1 MFQLDISLAN
11 NKACT
16 IVPEVRKTI
25 IWFPDFQIKPPAI
38 DVETLGTI
46 SSCANM
52 ADKTPVKPLAV
63 SVSQQYVCRCC
74 NSSFANNPVD
84 LFGPKSHSE
93 NLLSIVVNV
102 TGLSVCE
109 SDCLP
114 RKICRNCHTRLK
126 QFSEFKD
133 LCQRSRTEQESS
145 LRQKRG
151 KKMEESPSSEK
162 QREAKRGKAGIERK
176 SSSTRQDIQMRF
188 SLINPQKEMPL
199 ESQAGGKVRILPK
212 SIRPPP
218 EPSQGMQI
226 LANSGLRNREVCKLK
241 LQD

>member
-1 MFQLDISLAN
+1 MHHGSWDSFPGSYQHSNPTWRLVPVGLIQSRSQSPRYPCPAERENEDLWNTAFELDISLAN
-11 NKACT
+11 NRACA

-25 IWFPDFQIKPPAI
+25 ILFPDFQIKPPAI
-38 DVETLGTI
+38 DVETLGTT
-46 SSCANM
+46 SSSANM
-52 ADKTPVKPLAV
+52 ADKTPVKPLAL

-84 LFGPKSHSE
+84 LFGPKSQSE

-114 RKICRNCHTRLK
+114 EKICRNCHTRLK

-145 LRQKRG
+145 REGRRWKKVLLRKNSERQSGVKR
-151 KKMEESPSSEK
+151 ESNANPA
-162 QREAKRGKAGIERK
+162 QRDKISK
-176 SSSTRQDIQMRF
+176 
-188 SLINPQKEMPL
+188 
-199 ESQAGGKVRILPK
+199 
-212 SIRPPP
+212 
-218 EPSQGMQI
+218 
-226 LANSGLRNREVCKLK
+226 
-241 LQD
+241 